1 MYYGIPDTCQFAD
14 LGAEAIGAQLSGYVE
29 VNPTEAALKD
39 AVDSIGPISVG
50 IYATKNFMSYS
61 SG

>member
-1 MYYGIPDTCQFAD
+1 MPGTCQFAD
-14 LGAEAIGAQLSGYVE
+14 LGAEAIGAQLSGFANVDQ
-29 VNPTEAALKD
+29 TEAALKD
-39 AVDSIGPISVG
+39 AVDKIGPISVG